1 MKIKNWKDKF
11 AKLKDGTRVRICGVD
26 ERGKW
31 ILEDPLYGNIW
42 TVEASKV
49 SGAVMIS
56 EKDAT
61 AEYVEIYETEI
72 EDIDS
77 CFSAWKVGRTDFSMV
92 FKLKKEKIPADEFDR
107 IQKEMRQ
114 FFNKFDANLIPYAS
128 PFEGGVK
135 VSFLSRIPCSQL
147 D

>member
-31 ILEDPLYGNIW
+31 ILEDPLYGNFW
-42 TVEASKV
+42 TVEATKV
-49 SGAVMIS
+49 TGAVMIS

-61 AEYVEIYETEI
+61 AEYVEIDELEV
-72 EDIDS
+72 EDIYS
-77 CFSAWKVGRTDFSMV
+77 CFDAWKVGRTEFSMI
-92 FKLKKEKIPADEFDR
+92 FKLKKGKVPADEADR

-114 FFNKFDANLIPYAS
+114 FFNRFDANLIPYAT
-128 PFEGGVK
+128 PVEGGVE
-135 VSFLSRIPCSQL
+135 VSFLSRMTSHQL

>member
-1 MKIKNWKDKF
+1 MKIRNWKDKF

-42 TVEASKV
+42 SVEATKV

-56 EKDAT
+56 EKDAV
-61 AEYVEIYETEI
+61 AEFVEINEAKI
-72 EDIDS
+72 EDLDS
-77 CFSAWKVGRTDFSMV
+77 CFSAWKVGRTEFSMV
-92 FKLKKEKIPADEFDR
+92 FKLKKGKVPGDESDR

-114 FFNKFDANLIPYAS
+114 FFNKFDANIIPYTN
-128 PFEGGVK
+128 PVEGGVE
-135 VSFLSRIPCSQL
+135 VSFLSRIPCNQL